1 MSPTIALEMT
11 RTEHE
16 RLKELG
22 HALILSYVNE
32 AGETTRAWVAF
43 VGTLED
49 CEEEAVHTSAK
60 MYIVPNGFTIESKVL
75 SKDDLPVK
83 AEENDDGNS

>member
-1 MSPTIALEMT
+1 MKTIALEMT

-32 AGETTRAWVAF
+32 AGETTRAWVVF

-49 CEEEAVHTSAK
+49 CEEEAVHASAK
-60 MYIVPNGFTIESKVL
+60 MYIEIL
-75 SKDDLPVK
+75 SKDDLPEKVK
-83 AEENDDGNS
+83 EDDDGNS